1 IYDDIAF
8 PHAAELFRIADSENA
23 GLCGQAMDFPGDL
36 TCLLP
41 LLNMGKHMLAHELA
55 DRAAY
60 HFVGFLKVA
69 GVVVHCCLLH
79 RAFLL
84 FGFVVA
90 FRRFWRKSPGRG
102 GPDREPLGLETEF
115 SLDRKST

>member
-1 IYDDIAF
+1 
-8 PHAAELFRIADSENA
+8 
-23 GLCGQAMDFPGDL
+23 MDFPGDL

-41 LLNMGKHMLAHELA
+41 LLSMGKHMLAHELA

-69 GVVVHCCLLH
+69 GVEVHCCLLH

-115 SLDRKST
+115 SLAGFSKPSKRLVFLCGQIAVTGNLP